1 MQIKIP
7 LFKMGSSTN
16 GELPQ
21 TMIEVPQ
28 ESQESFDGKY
38 IPNENLEP
46 FMISSAPNYDLD
58 SFLRANSGPNFQWQT
73 MDTPI
78 QNVVESETGLWTLDI
93 ANEKLLNADSTEP
106 ATSNLAF
113 DSFTSSMSVFQSD
126 NWFTSFL
133 ESAEPVLNSSVE
145 FASSIEQP
153 LPLEYDQPKVELRPK
168 EEAPSIYTAKIE
180 PGSPQKRLGEEF
192 STSAASKTATDLP
205 SLYDHSTSRPSVEI
219 LATPRNME
227 DCLID
232 FQSGMKAPK
241 RKRKEFNRREK
252 LKVHL
257 VRQVGA
263 CQSCRARKVE
273 VGLPDFNNF
282 SSSKA

>member
-7 LFKMGSSTN
+7 LFTMGSSTN

-28 ESQESFDGKY
+28 ESQESFDEKY
-38 IPNENLEP
+38 IPDENLEP
-46 FMISSAPNYDLD
+46 FMIFSASNYDLD
-58 SFLRANSGPNFQWQT
+58 SFLRVNSGSNFQWQT

-78 QNVVESETGLWTLDI
+78 QNVVESETGVWTLDI
-93 ANEKLLNADSTEP
+93 ANENFPNAGSTEP
-106 ATSNLAF
+106 AASNLGF
-113 DSFTSSMSVFQSD
+113 DSFTSSMSDFQSD

-133 ESAEPVLNSSVE
+133 ESAEPILNSSVG
-145 FASSIEQP
+145 FASFIEQP
-153 LPLEYDQPKVELRPK
+153 LPLEYDQPNVELPPE
-168 EEAPSIYTAKIE
+168 EEAPSIYTAEIE
-180 PGSPQKRLGEEF
+180 PGSPTKRLGEEV
-192 STSAASKTATDLP
+192 STSTASKTATDPP
-205 SLYDHSTSRPSVEI
+205 SPDGHSTSRPSVEI

-227 DCLID
+227 DCLVD
-232 FQSGMKAPK
+232 FHSGMKAPK

-273 VGLPDFNNF
+273 VGLPDFSNF